1 MYIGT
6 VEVGHRLG
14 LGVVDEE
21 KGRFSM
27 GVSMGAVVST
37 ENYDMPYTDIVL
49 TFPFMRE
56 SVKNTLKGYLNTTV
70 HQGGIVLVTPDG
82 ADDMQVGRNTITPF
96 LYMNMRAVRVST
108 EVFRTEIFLRFIGG
122 RILLPTGYRQK
133 TDPLGRPVLDKA
145 GRPWMVP
152 YYS

>member
-6 VEVGHRLG
+6 VEVGNRLG
-14 LGVVDEE
+14 LGVADEE

-27 GVSMGAVVST
+27 GVSMGAVVTT
-37 ENYDMPYTDIVL
+37 ENYDMPYTDVVL

-82 ADDMQVGRNTITPF
+82 SDDMQVGRNIQTPF
-96 LYMNMRAVRVST
+96 LYLNMRASRVST
-108 EVFRTEIFLRFIGG
+108 SVFRTEVMLRFIGG
-122 RILLPTGYRQK
+122 RGLLPTGYRQK
-133 TDPLGRPVLDKA
+133 TDPL
-145 GRPWMVP
+145 
-152 YYS
+152 